1 MSGKPV
7 KLGSL
12 KKGEY
17 FTICDHDGE
26 EINDPSI
33 IWVRDEY
40 DHSTRKFIC
49 RHFDDIGS
57 SRQWKADTRVYV
69 DFIF

>member
-1 MSGKPV
+1 MAGKAV

-17 FTICDHDGE
+17 FTIVDHDGE
-26 EINDPSI
+26 EITDPSI
-33 IWVRDEY
+33 VWVRDEY

-49 RHFDDIGS
+49 LNFDDIGR
-57 SRQWKADTRVYV
+57 SRQLKASTLVFV
-69 DFIF
+69 NFIF